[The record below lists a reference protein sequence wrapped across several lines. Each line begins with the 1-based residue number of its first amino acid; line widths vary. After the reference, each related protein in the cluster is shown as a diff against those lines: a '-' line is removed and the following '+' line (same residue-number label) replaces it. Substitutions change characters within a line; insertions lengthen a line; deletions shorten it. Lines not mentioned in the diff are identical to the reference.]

1 MEYDRDISSVIHR
14 SLNNLEATSIMNK
27 SETSFHDS
35 YMEELEIPKFRGN
48 EENSQKKVMK
58 KKNEKKGGVG

>member
-1 MEYDRDISSVIHR
+1 
-14 SLNNLEATSIMNK
+14 MNK
-27 SETSFHDS
+27 SETSFNDS